1 MNKIYEFPTVGGT
14 GALRISEQ
22 QPPSSVTLSFHQG
35 DQDIIPII
43 LPRQEF
49 EELCR
54 IQFRLEFSKAE
65 SEKPLL
71 AVPSYAE
78 SLTA

>member
-35 DQDIIPII
+35 DENTISII
-43 LPRQEF
+43 LPRKEF
-49 EELCR
+49 EDLCR
-54 IQFRLEFSKAE
+54 MQFRLEFSK
-65 SEKPLL
+65 SETDKPLL